1 MARRVQS
8 TRIVTLIFRYA
19 NGSARRYEAKLVM
32 LRNQDNRARIRDV
45 AKELL
50 QKDITQRVTLSEA
63 TKRIS
68 QVLTAE
74 REKQELKNNVLQI
87 QDTQDRRSR
96 GFRVRI

>member
-1 MARRVQS
+1 
-8 TRIVTLIFRYA
+8 
-19 NGSARRYEAKLVM
+19 M